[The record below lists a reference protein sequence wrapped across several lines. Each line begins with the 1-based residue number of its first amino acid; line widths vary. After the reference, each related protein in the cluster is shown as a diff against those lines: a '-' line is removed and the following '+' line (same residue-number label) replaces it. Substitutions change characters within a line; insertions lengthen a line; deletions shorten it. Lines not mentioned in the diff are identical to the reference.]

1 MRFTYPHAIHRFAI
15 LGRILRPDL
24 ASEVDD
30 VAAAGSCQAMD
41 DFLALVISAL
51 RTCGLSSG
59 FTRQVPEAGKY
70 VVSVVIFIGRVGAM
84 TLASALALRNRRR
97 VIRLPEERPLIG

>member
-41 DFLALVISAL
+41 DFLALVISAS

-70 VVSVVIFIGRVGAM
+70 VCPLSSS
-84 TLASALALRNRRR
+84 SAESAR
-97 VIRLPEERPLIG
+97 